1 VPLFFGKLNCP
12 KLKTTSQFYNL
23 QSTEKK
29 DQTIME
35 TTWLTSKETQKLLKV
50 SGCELMHLRVSGKLK
65 FKKQGNAYYYQ
76 VNQTKPSN
84 NEVC

>member
-1 VPLFFGKLNCP
+1 MGIV
-12 KLKTTSQFYNL
+12 
-23 QSTEKK
+23 
-29 DQTIME
+29 
-35 TTWLTSKETQKLLKV
+35 WLTSKETQKLLKV

-76 VNQTKPSN
+76 VNQMKSSY